1 MVKKK
6 EADKSAQNEENN
18 RSNNIENGENDE
30 PNFSDPEGFV
40 DDVTDEGT
48 FYFLAVFRV

>member
-6 EADKSAQNEENN
+6 DAEKSAQNEENN

-30 PNFSDPEGFV
+30 PNFSDPEGYV
-40 DDVTDEGT
+40 DDVTDEGM
-48 FYFLAVFRV
+48 FYILAKIAS